1 MGSRL
6 PRKGTIQMPEAPPGI
21 DRFTFASKVNHS
33 PSWAAPGGLG
43 VLSGRAVRRTRPP
56 PWRMWVRVRGK
67 RGRWALLGSAG
78 GFVGALWRF
87 PGLARFFGPRGG
99 GLWSCLCGGPWGRD
113 PVCLF
118 LGRER
123 VGAVAVVGAWGVGA
137 CCGSQGVRRGGSATV
152 RGGPRPR
159 GAPPRGRRR
168 GASFFTPSPP
178 IVLNCRKSEEA

>member
-1 MGSRL
+1 
-6 PRKGTIQMPEAPPGI
+6 MPEAPPGI

-87 PGLARFFGPRGG
+87 PGLARFFGLRGG
-99 GLWSCLCGGPWGRD
+99 GLGGCLCGGPWGRD
-113 PVCLF
+113 PVGLF

-137 CCGSQGVRRGGSATV
+137 CCGGQGVRRGGGSAAV

-178 IVLNCRKSEEA
+178 IVLNCRKSEKA